1 MSAAKPKV
9 LFIGTGGTISALS
22 SVGPFDIQDYSARGR
37 FMQAEEILDHWP
49 MLRDLAEVVP
59 IRYRNLP
66 STALGPAEW
75 LELLAL
81 CHDSYARHPDA
92 AGIVIGHGTAT
103 LEETAYFLSLTHRL
117 PIGLVVVGAQ
127 RPSSGLSSDAG
138 MNLANAIRV
147 AADPRARGLG
157 ALVVMNDEINAARE
171 VTKTSTSR
179 LQTFR
184 SPDVGVL
191 GHADGD
197 AIAWYRRPLRR
208 MAPDTEFDLSGIRAL
223 PRVDVM
229 VSYAGS
235 DGAAA
240 AAFADA
246 GAQGIV
252 IGAFAPGFL
261 SPAEAEALARVR
273 ERGVV
278 VVVSSRAG
286 SGRVFATARKRAL
299 GFIDADNLTP
309 QKARIL
315 LMLALTRTRD
325 PAEIARIFTE
335 Y

>member
-1 MSAAKPKV
+1 MTKPRV
-9 LFIGTGGTISALS
+9 LFIGTGGTMSALGQG
-22 SVGPFDIQDYSARGR
+22 GPFDIMDYAATGR
-37 FMQAEEILDHWP
+37 FMPADEIIAHWP
-49 MLRDLAEVVP
+49 QVLEKADVVP
-59 IRYRNLP
+59 IRYRNVA
-66 STALGPAEW
+66 STALGPVEW

-81 CHDSYARHPDA
+81 CHTSIAEHPDA

-103 LEETAYFLSLTHRL
+103 LEETAYFLSLTHKL
-117 PIGLVVVGAQ
+117 SVPVVVVGAQ
-127 RPSSGLSSDAG
+127 RPSSGLATDAP

-147 AADPRARGLG
+147 AADPFARGLG
-157 ALVVMNDEINAARE
+157 ALVVLNDEINAARE

-179 LQTFR
+179 MQTFR
-184 SPDVGVL
+184 SPDFGVL
-191 GHADGD
+191 GHCDGD
-197 AIAWYRRPLRR
+197 RIAWYRKPLRR
-208 MAPDTEFDLSGIRAL
+208 AAPDTEFDMTGITAL

-229 VSYAGS
+229 VSYAGG

-240 AAFADA
+240 AAYAAA

-252 IGAFAPGFL
+252 IAGLAPGFMT
-261 SPAEAEALARVR
+261 PGEAEALDRVARQ
-273 ERGVV
+273 GVI

-286 SGRVFATARKRAL
+286 SGRVFGTTRKREL

-325 PAEIARIFTE
+325 PAEITRMFAD